1 MSYDRMPRATT
12 SSPMITKDIAGRG
25 RRPDV
30 VLVEFL
36 PAIAIGIPPRALEWP
51 STVDKY
57 C

>member
-1 MSYDRMPRATT
+1 MPRATT

-36 PAIAIGIPPRALEWP
+36 PAIAIGIPPRAIEWP